1 MRVEQVIQSII
12 WGYNMNQK
20 NRNLTIIHLSFSF
33 ASGGSFFADISA
45 TFQAGKI
52 HGIVGKNGSGKSTL
66 FRILQGN
73 ISRGETLAGVLEI
86 DGISIDLK
94 DPTQQKQC
102 TRHIK
107 AVVQNID
114 EMVVPICTVQQNL
127 QLANLPLFPRLG
139 RLPHVHSF
147 EDILHTARI
156 DLSSYVHQ
164 LSGGQRQILALLMAL
179 QQDAR
184 VLLLD
189 EPTSALDIQNARMV
203 MACVNVLAQA
213 KQLVVVIISHDREL
227 VKECVTGAIFEIQ
240 QQENGQRKLQ
250 QIERI

>member
-1 MRVEQVIQSII
+1 
-12 WGYNMNQK
+12 MNQK
-20 NRNLTIIHLSFSF
+20 NRNLTITHLSFSF
-33 ASGGSFFADISA
+33 ASGSSFFADISA
-45 TFQAGKI
+45 TFAAGNI

-73 ISRGETLAGVLEI
+73 ISRGETLGGLLEI

-94 DPTQQKQC
+94 DPTQRKQC
-102 TRHIK
+102 NRHIK

-127 QLANLPLFPRLG
+127 QLANLPLFPRLA
-139 RLPHVHSF
+139 RLPHIHSF
-147 EDILHTARI
+147 EGILNKARI

-179 QQDAR
+179 QQNAP

-189 EPTSALDIQNARMV
+189 EPTSALDMQNARMV
-203 MACVNVLAQA
+203 MECVNVLAQT

-227 VKECVTGAIFEIQ
+227 VKECVTGTIFEIQ

-250 QIERI
+250 QIDAQCLPVYAKATSGCT